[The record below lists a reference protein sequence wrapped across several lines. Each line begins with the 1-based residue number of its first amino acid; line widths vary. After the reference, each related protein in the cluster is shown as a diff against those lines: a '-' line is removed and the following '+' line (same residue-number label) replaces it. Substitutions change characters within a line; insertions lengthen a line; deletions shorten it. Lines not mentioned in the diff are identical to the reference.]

1 MNLKLNLNLHLL
13 SAYQINAVLDFHT
26 ISKIR
31 PCVHCT
37 GGI

>member
-1 MNLKLNLNLHLL
+1 MNLKLNLNLNLL

-31 PCVHCT
+31 PCAHYT
-37 GGI
+37 AGI